1 MTKHMTQKNKF
12 ILLAVVALAT
22 AVLVF
27 TVSQTARTLASLAVC
42 APTGGRWHDN
52 LEYCI
57 RPDCRQN
64 GTCGL
69 SAGQDCPHPD
79 LNVGDHLDKAWF
91 VWGEGIK
98 RPDGRYAWADK
109 LGNLSATVT
118 VDKEETV
125 TAIRCHP
132 QE

>member
-1 MTKHMTQKNKF
+1 MTQKAKF
-12 ILLAVVALAT
+12 ILLAAIITAT

-27 TVSQTARTLASLAVC
+27 TVSPTARTLASLAVC
-42 APTGGRWHDN
+42 APTGGKWHHTK
-52 LEYCI
+52 EYCI

-69 SAGQDCPHPD
+69 SAGQDCPHPG

-91 VWGEGIK
+91 VWGEGVK
-98 RPDGRYAWADK
+98 RPDGRYEWWHKA
-109 LGNLSATVT
+109 GNWPSAIVT